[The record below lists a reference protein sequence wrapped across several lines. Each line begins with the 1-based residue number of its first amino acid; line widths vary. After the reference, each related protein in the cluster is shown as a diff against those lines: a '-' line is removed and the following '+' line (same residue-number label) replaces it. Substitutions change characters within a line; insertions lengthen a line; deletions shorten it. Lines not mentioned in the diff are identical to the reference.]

1 MFVEFASFAI
11 PRTDHKVL
19 FAERAASKSDPLFG
33 RLVCEILGR
42 NASALINRWIVIDRS
57 ANDSRL
63 SSTRVGWGIRR
74 VQSAPTTVK
83 L

>member
-1 MFVEFASFAI
+1 MAANGIGVAVCRASFAI

-33 RLVCEILGR
+33 RLACEILGR
-42 NASALINRWIVIDRS
+42 NASALINRGIVIDRS
-57 ANDSRL
+57 ANEFAYRP
-63 SSTRVGWGIRR
+63 RAYEGYE
-74 VQSAPTTVK
+74 VK